1 MDPSNRAGQQSGR
14 SSGVASPSNDRP
26 PAGRTGEQAAPRGD
40 EGLSE
45 SFQSTDTVRRR
56 PEGVSYGELK
66 LHLYLQMQN

>member
-1 MDPSNRAGQQSGR
+1 MDPSNRDGQRSGR
-14 SSGVASPSNDRP
+14 SSGVASPSNDHP

-40 EGLSE
+40 EGLSA

-66 LHLYLQMQN
+66 LQPLLQAQD